1 MSERRQDETD
11 GADRTAPP
19 DDAAADRADES
30 TEGRRGSHG
39 DDPGD
44 GRSRDGRESLR
55 AEESRQFTSVSTAF
69 YRGQVDRVTTW
80 RTRLDQTTNWAV
92 VVMAAILTWAF
103 TSPDNPHY
111 VLLIGGLAALVFLG
125 IEAQRYQE
133 YDAWR
138 TRVRVL
144 EATYFADGYDSDDAG
159 DGRWRDWL
167 GGDLREPA
175 LQMTLLEAAGHRLL
189 HIYVHLLTV
198 LLAAWGLRIAVYKT
212 SETWRETASIATV
225 PGEAVVA
232 GVLLVYLGLLAVTAW
247 SAHRGLRRE
256 FDPERAAERL
266 PDERR

>member
-39 DDPGD
+39 
-44 GRSRDGRESLR
+44 
-55 AEESRQFTSVSTAF
+55 
-69 YRGQVDRVTTW
+69 
-80 RTRLDQTTNWAV
+80 
-92 VVMAAILTWAF
+92 
-103 TSPDNPHY
+103 
-111 VLLIGGLAALVFLG
+111 
-125 IEAQRYQE
+125 
-133 YDAWR
+133 
-138 TRVRVL
+138 
-144 EATYFADGYDSDDAG
+144 DDAG

-198 LLAAWGLRIAVYKT
+198 LLAAWGLRITVYKT